1 MSPGGQVKSPTA
13 MGGTPHGTTVLVVED
28 DDALRMLCRVNL
40 ELEGY
45 RVTEADTLEAARRA
59 IAAETPAVVLLDV
72 HVGTDDGFE
81 LLAELRRERPEVAV
95 ALFTSDSKV
104 EPASRSG
111 ADDVLAKPFTLDQLS
126 ATVRR
131 LSEQSGSGTVQR
143 L

>member
-1 MSPGGQVKSPTA
+1 

-45 RVTEADTLEAARRA
+45 RVAEADTLEAARRA

-95 ALFTSDSKV
+95 ALFTGDSKV

-143 L
+143 P

>member
-1 MSPGGQVKSPTA
+1 

-45 RVTEADTLEAARRA
+45 RVAEADTLEAARRA

-81 LLAELRRERPEVAV
+81 LLADLRREGPEVAV
-95 ALFTSDSKV
+95 ALFTGDSKV

-143 L
+143 P